1 MGSYPIIALVIFFL
15 RIIEWYNFDD
25 GNRSSIAHQHYLN
38 TQTDLELNC
47 LILGGS
53 NSVYS
58 LSAEQMSRNERLNC
72 YNLSLINEGFS
83 SRTYWNFIKSLS
95 LDRNKMNYIFY
106 SSMVSELDEEYYFQ
120 KLLNDRQNISLSGKK
135 PFSFNGKSF
144 ASYAFEFISKGEF
157 SKTIQYPLPT
167 KYGDFDFSKFSCK
180 FIYSEEK
187 RNWQDMS
194 ILKTWVSS
202 QLNQMKI
209 LFPNAQIFFLKPSLL
224 RGDMFDK
231 KANIKVTQSLES
243 LIIDI
248 DGSQNKINFIVEPH
262 FYDTKYMCDS
272 NHHTNPIGRE
282 IRTKNLLNSF
292 ESISTELKIN

>member
-1 MGSYPIIALVIFFL
+1 M
-15 RIIEWYNFDD
+15 
-25 GNRSSIAHQHYLN
+25 
-38 TQTDLELNC
+38 
-47 LILGGS
+47 ILGGS

-187 RNWQDMS
+187 RN
-194 ILKTWVSS
+194 
-202 QLNQMKI
+202 
-209 LFPNAQIFFLKPSLL
+209 
-224 RGDMFDK
+224 
-231 KANIKVTQSLES
+231 
-243 LIIDI
+243 
-248 DGSQNKINFIVEPH
+248 
-262 FYDTKYMCDS
+262 
-272 NHHTNPIGRE
+272 
-282 IRTKNLLNSF
+282 
-292 ESISTELKIN
+292 